1 MIVAIIIAVIGAGFL
16 IRHLLKKKP
25 KKVDYVSE
33 FVNLT
38 NEEFDFYERLTDYNM
53 SSRVN
58 RGSLISFIMPKHPE
72 KYLIIDRVASEQ
84 ARKFADYCFALDKP
98 VRGHVG
104 VGNRISTLTSKGAT
118 SVAEIYS
125 GGYRALDTAIQRL
138 KESEKH
144 NKVMTGN
151 YTHIGVGVT
160 GKHYVAIYFN
170 IK

>member
-1 MIVAIIIAVIGAGFL
+1 MILPYIIIAIGAGFL

-25 KKVDYVSE
+25 KKIQYVSE
-33 FVNLT
+33 SATVPYSEYL
-38 NEEFDFYERLTDYNM
+38 FYDKLNDYNLD
-53 SSRVN
+53 SRVN
-58 RGSLISFIMPKHPE
+58 QGSLVSFIMPKVTDD
-72 KYLIIDRVASEQ
+72 LIIDKLASEQ
-84 ARKFADYCFALDKP
+84 AKSFADYCNAQETP
-98 VRGHVG
+98 VRGHTNVG
-104 VGNRISTLTSKGAT
+104 SRIHALTYKGAT
-118 SVAEIYS
+118 NVSEIYS
-125 GGYRALDTAIQRL
+125 GGYRTLETAIQRL